1 MSASHGSEILY
12 QGYAEISI
20 PVLNH
25 TFHILGFLVVRDPTN
40 TPMEARKFESAWFIR
55 IDQESMED
63 MYGDNY
69 MEKVN
74 RLVMV
79 GHGLS
84 CSLHPLKIYQTVL
97 DLHTM

>member
-1 MSASHGSEILY
+1 
-12 QGYAEISI
+12 
-20 PVLNH
+20 
-25 TFHILGFLVVRDPTN
+25 
-40 TPMEARKFESAWFIR
+40 MEARKFESAWCIR